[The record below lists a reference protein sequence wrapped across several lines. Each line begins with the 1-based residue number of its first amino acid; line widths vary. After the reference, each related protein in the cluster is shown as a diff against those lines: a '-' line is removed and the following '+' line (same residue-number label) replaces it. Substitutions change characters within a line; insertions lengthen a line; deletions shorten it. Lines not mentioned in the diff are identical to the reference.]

1 MKMRAF
7 ARRTM
12 LEIVRDPLTLFFGA
26 AFPVILLLLLSLI
39 QANIPVDM
47 FRIEHLAPGV
57 MVFGHSFI
65 TLFAALLIARDR
77 STSFLLRLFATP
89 MCAWD
94 YLAGYLLPLI
104 PLSAVQG
111 VLLYAVAVALGLP
124 VNVHILAALG
134 AGLLCSLIFM
144 ALGLLFGSIL
154 SDKQVGGVCGA
165 LLTNLT
171 AWLSGIWFD
180 IDLLGG
186 AFGAV
191 AKALPF
197 YHAVE
202 ACRAA
207 TAGAYADVPGHLLV
221 VVAYAAALMALAVWC
236 FGRQMKEE

>member
-89 MCAWD
+89 MRAAD

-111 VLLYAVAVALGLP
+111 VFLYAVAVALGLP

-134 AGLLCSLIFM
+134 AGMLCSLIFM

-154 SDKQVGGVCGA
+154 SDKQVGGICGA

-207 TAGAYADVPGHLLV
+207 TAGAYADMPGHLLV

-236 FGRQMKEE
+236 FGRQMEEK